1 MFVYIKENRVPLDQ
15 EVIELKV
22 AVSSLNKTY
31 SRALEMHRKIV
42 EKFGLKECLENLN
55 DCTNAKDVKK
65 MGFPI
70 RTLGYAVKDLS
81 DALKEL
87 EVHKVYGSRDDI
99 NELLGLLSKKTKTKP
114 IIIGS

>member
-1 MFVYIKENRVPLDQ
+1 MIVYIRENRVPLDQ
-15 EVIELKV
+15 EVSELKA

-31 SRALEMHRKIV
+31 LRALEMHRKIV

-55 DCTNAKDVKK
+55 DCIDAKYVKE

-81 DALKEL
+81 SALKGL

-99 NELLGLLSKKTKTKP
+99 NELLGLLSKKSKTKP